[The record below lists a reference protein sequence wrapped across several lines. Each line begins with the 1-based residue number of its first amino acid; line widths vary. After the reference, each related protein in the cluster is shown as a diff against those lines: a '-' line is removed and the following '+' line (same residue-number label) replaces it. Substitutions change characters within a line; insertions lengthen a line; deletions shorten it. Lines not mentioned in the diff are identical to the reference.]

1 MLRSSALK
9 LLLITAF
16 FAAFMLYPLGHVL
29 TRAFILDNTPSL
41 KFFRLMLGS
50 SVYRETVLN
59 SINLAISVT
68 AVASLLAYPL
78 AFILSRVKIP
88 FSTLLHSLILAP
100 LVVPPF
106 VGVLGV
112 RQLFSRFG
120 SVNVALLDLG
130 IIHKP
135 LHFLGQGN
143 IIGIAM
149 LQVVHLTPIIYLSI
163 RASLSNTHTSL
174 EEAAQ
179 LCGASRIRTLSR
191 VTLPLSIPGWFAGA
205 TLVFIASL
213 TDLGT
218 PLIFEYRNVLSVQIY
233 NMLTDL
239 QENPVGY
246 AFVVSTSLL
255 CITIFMAS
263 QLVVFKGGY
272 AGSGRSREGELP
284 RVLPRWVTLIATA
297 SVLAYALLAAVP
309 QVALILVAL
318 SKEWF
323 ISILPQSYTLH
334 HFREVLNHKLTT
346 RSLAISFCLSL
357 AASILTLLVGYLTA
371 HTVCRGRSRT
381 KHLFEALSLV
391 PLAVPGIVF
400 AFGFIGAFSGTL
412 LDNRLNPF
420 PLLIIAYAIRRLPA
434 MVRTVTAGLQEAN
447 RTLEEAAL
455 MVGASPLKISY
466 SITMP
471 LIKRHLFAGAMLTFA
486 YSMIE
491 VSDSLLLALESKFYP
506 VSKAI
511 YSLMGRP
518 DGLEVGSALGVI
530 VMMVMLLCFY
540 LAEMIS
546 AKPNVRVKDGKTAAR
561 GANLVVL
568 LILFSLPLNSARAD
582 DDDELI
588 VITPHWEGIRN
599 ELSAGFSKFWRERT
613 ARNVTFRWLD
623 IGGTS
628 DIVKYITSQFK
639 ETPNGIGIDLFFGG
653 GPDSFIE
660 LAPRGVLAQV
670 ELPYEVISP
679 IPPSLSGMLLYSPDK
694 LWFAN
699 AINTFGLLYNR
710 IALKK
715 QNLPEP
721 RTWADLARPEFFD
734 LVGAGDPR
742 KSGSM
747 HAMFEIILQ
756 GYGWERGWEIIQKIA
771 RNVRNFTSSAS
782 QIGKEVAT
790 AEVLYGLAID
800 TYAGDITRQVGDER
814 IGYHL
819 PDDFPAFNPDCIAM
833 LKGAPHREAA
843 LAFIEFNLSEAGQ
856 RIWHTKIGT
865 PGGPAGFEIGKLSV
879 LPKIYN
885 NPNESASIVKVNP
898 FKLPNL
904 VPYDSE
910 LAAKRW
916 NLFNDLF
923 GVFIIDQHDRLT
935 KISDLNLLRGIPI
948 GEAYALSLTA
958 NGEWGR
964 DAALRNERLAEWG
977 QLAERGLPGVDA
989 GRRLTRW
996 IPLGLVGLLSILSL
1010 GRRLWLWGRNR

>member
-1 MLRSSALK
+1 MLRSSPLK
-9 LLLITAF
+9 LILITAF

-29 TRAFILDNTPSL
+29 TRAFFLDNSPSL
-41 KFFRLMLGS
+41 KFFSLMLGS
-50 SVYRETVLN
+50 SVYREIVLN

-68 AVASLLAYPL
+68 TLASLIAYPL
-78 AFILSRVKIP
+78 AFILSRIRIP
-88 FSTLLHSLILAP
+88 FNRLVHSLILAP

-120 SVNVALLDLG
+120 SVNVALLELG
-130 IIHKP
+130 IIDKP

-149 LQVVHLTPIIYLSI
+149 LQVIHLTPIIYLSI

-179 LCGASRIRTLSR
+179 LCGASRMRTLLR
-191 VTLPLSIPGWFAGA
+191 IALPLSIPGWFAGA

-233 NMLTDL
+233 NMLSDL

-255 CITIFMAS
+255 CIGIFMAS

-272 AGSGRSREGELP
+272 AGSGRSREGEVLRALP
-284 RVLPRWVTLIATA
+284 IWSTTLATTAVCSYALIAT
-297 SVLAYALLAAVP
+297 VP
-309 QVALILVAL
+309 QLALILVAL
-318 SKEWF
+318 SEEWF
-323 ISILPQSYTLH
+323 ISVLPKSYTLH
-334 HFREVLNHKLTT
+334 HFQEVLHHKLTT
-346 RSLAISFCLSL
+346 RSLIISFVLSL
-357 AASILTLLVGYLTA
+357 AASILTLLVGFLTA
-371 HTVCRGRSRT
+371 HTVCRGRTRT
-381 KHLFEALSLV
+381 KHLFEALSLI
-391 PLAVPGIVF
+391 PLAIPGIVF

-412 LDNRLNPF
+412 LDNRINPF

-434 MVRTVTAGLQEAN
+434 MVRTVTAGLQEAS

-466 SITMP
+466 RITMP
-471 LIKRHLFAGAMLTFA
+471 LIKRHLLAGAMLTFA

-511 YSLMGRP
+511 YALMGRP

-530 VMMVMLLCFY
+530 VMLVMLVCFY
-540 LAEMIS
+540 LAERIS
-546 AKPNVRVKDGKTAAR
+546 KPAGRIKGSKTRAKVVSSVLSFITLTVPVYNVLGD
-561 GANLVVL
+561 
-568 LILFSLPLNSARAD
+568 S
-582 DDDELI
+582 DELV

-599 ELSAGFSKFWRERT
+599 ELSGGFSKYWKERT
-613 ARNVTFRWLD
+613 GRDVAFRWLD

-639 ETPNGIGIDLFFGG
+639 DSPDGIGIDLFFGG

-670 ELPYEVISP
+670 DLPSEVIGA
-679 IPPSLSGMLLYSPDK
+679 IPQSLSGMLLYSPDK

-710 IALKK
+710 IALKMLE
-715 QNLPEP
+715 LPEP
-721 RTWADLARPEFFD
+721 KSWADLARPEFLD

-756 GYGWERGWEIIQKIA
+756 GYGWERGWQIIQQIA

-790 AEVLYGLAID
+790 AEVVYGLAID
-800 TYAGDITRQVGDER
+800 TYAGDIIRQVGDER

-819 PDDFPAFNPDCIAM
+819 PEDFAAFNPDCIAM

-843 LAFIEFNLSEAGQ
+843 RAFIEFNLSEAGQ
-856 RIWHTKIGT
+856 KIWHTKIGT

-879 LPKIYN
+879 LPKLYN
-885 NPNESASIVKVNP
+885 SPNESASIVKVDP

-904 VPYDSE
+904 LPYDSE

-935 KISDLNLLRGIPI
+935 KISDPGLLLGIPI
-948 GEAYALSLTA
+948 SEATALSLTA

-964 DAALRNERLAEWG
+964 DPSLRNEHLAEWAR
-977 QLAERGLPGVDA
+977 LAARELPGGGQGILD
-989 GRRLTRW
+989 LKKW
-996 IPLGLVGLLSILSL
+996 IPLGLIAGSIILSIIR
-1010 GRRLWLWGRNR
+1010 RRLWL